1 MSLETPVTET
11 ASDTPNDYSNL
22 PASAFPAGVDP
33 ATYAQSLNK
42 SEPETPS
49 KPERPAHVPEK
60 FWDADKGEA
69 RWEDLAKS
77 YAELEAKQ
85 RGKVEDPAKA
95 DSLKI
100 EKTEGETPAEDAPNP
115 ITSAFEG
122 FAKVYEDS
130 KGQPGA
136 DDIAKIVAL
145 GVPQGVVDNYLAGL
159 EALAREQF
167 SNAYTAA
174 GGEDQ
179 FNAAI
184 DWARTGLTAAEQDSY
199 NTLVDNQTTARQ
211 GVEWL
216 MAKFNAARPAEGTLI
231 EAEAN
236 AASGD
241 VFRSKAEM
249 TTAIQDPRYKTDPAY
264 RQDVAEKLWR
274 SNAAGSLL

>member
-1 MSLETPVTET
+1 M
-11 ASDTPNDYSNL
+11 
-22 PASAFPAGVDP
+22 
-33 ATYAQSLNK
+33 
-42 SEPETPS
+42 
-49 KPERPAHVPEK
+49 
-60 FWDADKGEA
+60 
-69 RWEDLAKS
+69 
-77 YAELEAKQ
+77 
-85 RGKVEDPAKA
+85 
-95 DSLKI
+95 
-100 EKTEGETPAEDAPNP
+100 
-115 ITSAFEG
+115 
-122 FAKVYEDS
+122 
-130 KGQPGA
+130 
-136 DDIAKIVAL
+136 
-145 GVPQGVVDNYLAGL
+145 DNYLAGL